1 MFATPRLPLSRE
13 SFLEITAGK
22 PGGIAWTVIIA
33 VNKRILSLYYRF
45 HGVIS
50 VTGGKIGHF
59 GIQIAENLPLIKTA
73 GGHRRYNMDES
84 ELKCDFFTASLRSQ
98 KHAAVTYM
106 SIQKNSTYERC
117 YER

>member
-1 MFATPRLPLSRE
+1 MLYRDSLCLRE

-22 PGGIAWTVIIA
+22 PGGIAWAVIIA

-59 GIQIAENLPLIKTA
+59 GIQIAENLPLIKTTA
-73 GGHRRYNMDES
+73 VHKRYNMDKS
-84 ELKCDFFTASLRSQ
+84 RLKCHFFTASPGNQ
-98 KHAAVTYM
+98 KDAAVIWE
-106 SIQKNSTYERC
+106 SRRIPL
-117 YER
+117 